1 MISHERCL
9 NRATMS
15 KGSRVLALF
24 VALMWAAFGMPTLDA
39 QKLSIRRQGS
49 GAAITIPGVIGNSLA
64 PSVDIP
70 GMPTTLNGGFTP
82 PEVMVNKPVPG
93 HMQGGQMFAPVSL
106 ASGAT
111 ASGDGT
117 DSSTTANRGWG
128 TIVWP
133 QGEEAL
139 EWLTEKGQEWRD
151 RSSVIAAWKY
161 QRDLSGSAR
170 ATYAYYQSL
179 AAQYVEFQAGPAQ
192 KTLPPF
198 FDYTRFASYE
208 NKQSAREDELASFVT
223 DDGSKLVVTLVNKS
237 PFDLCVSYL
246 TPSSEK
252 IADRVSVTNPIH
264 IAPNGV
270 PTMISLRTLPGVL
283 TAQDARVVFGIGN
296 CADMESRHEQLR
308 LVGFKVGPSSVD
320 PEEAGEEAGEEVEL
334 QDNSGGGGCPPGT
347 HMEPVRYREGQ
358 VEEVP
363 RAEDDF
369 SSPQRFRNKENA
381 WSEKARPFMC
391 IPDHRWDVLTAD
403 GVKDVCE
410 YWFGD
415 RAAITRH
422 NTEEHPS
429 GIEWEAQP
437 YDIFDTM
444 NTLVASVK
452 NPGVC
457 KCKEGWSPLGATADE
472 VCRPACLN
480 QPHTELAHR
489 GGTYSDPVC
498 RCVAGYY
505 FSSKHG
511 CQPETVPTPCPKS
524 GAGNGTDGLSN
535 EGPEPVMMIESSHIP
550 GPSEDRPRG

>member
-1 MISHERCL
+1 MISEGLVRMKIRG
-9 NRATMS
+9 RARW
-15 KGSRVLALF
+15 GRVVV
-24 VALMWAAFGMPTLDA
+24 VALLASVVMGSAEG
-39 QKLSIRRQGS
+39 QQLSIPSEGAVMPSQGFTVPS
-49 GAAITIPGVIGNSLA
+49 SMTGSLA

-70 GMPTTLNGGFTP
+70 GIPSVVNGRFELP
-82 PEVMVNKPVPG
+82 DPMQQVAVPG
-93 HMQGGQMFAPVSL
+93 HKVDGKLFAPVVIEKLNVSIGSV
-106 ASGAT
+106 SGGS
-111 ASGDGT
+111 ASGDAAQEAVP
-117 DSSTTANRGWG
+117 DAGWG

-133 QGEEAL
+133 QGDDAL
-139 EWLTEKGQEWRD
+139 DWLTEEGQEWRN
-151 RSSVIAAWKY
+151 RAAVVAAWKY
-161 QRDLSGSAR
+161 QRDLPSNNR
-170 ATYAYYQSL
+170 DTYRYYQAL
-179 AAQYVEFQAGPAQ
+179 AAQYLEFQAGPAQ

-208 NKQSAREDELASFVT
+208 NKQSASEEELASFVT
-223 DDGSKLVVTLVNKS
+223 DDGSKLVLTLVNKS

-252 IADRVSVTNPIH
+252 IADRVSVANPIH
-264 IAPNGV
+264 IAPNGM
-270 PTMISLRTLPGVL
+270 PTTIALRTLPGVL

-320 PEEAGEEAGEEVEL
+320 PKEGEEEEEE
-334 QDNSGGGGCPPGT
+334 QDDSGGGGGCPSGT
-347 HMEPVRYREGQ
+347 HMELVKYRQSSYEEGW
-358 VEEVP
+358 
-363 RAEDDF
+363 DDKKGLVW
-369 SSPQRFRNKENA
+369 NEKENA

-391 IPDHRWDVLTAD
+391 IPDNRWDVLTPD

-444 NTLVASVK
+444 NTLVATVK
-452 NPGVC
+452 NPEVC
-457 KCKEGWSPLGATADE
+457 RCKEGWSPQRATADE

-480 QPHTELAHR
+480 SPHTELAHR
-489 GGTYSDPVC
+489 GGANSDPVC

-505 FSSKHG
+505 FSSTNG
-511 CQPETVPTPCPKS
+511 CQPVTNPTPCPRS
-524 GAGNGTDGLSN
+524 GVG
-535 EGPEPVMMIESSHIP
+535 
-550 GPSEDRPRG
+550 

>member
-1 MISHERCL
+1 
-9 NRATMS
+9 MS

-64 PSVDIP
+64 PSADIP

-179 AAQYVEFQAGPAQ
+179 AAQYVEFQAGPESA
-192 KTLPPF
+192 TLSPF

-208 NKQSAREDELASFVT
+208 DKKDASEDALAGFVE
-223 DDGSKLVVTLVNKS
+223 DNGSKLVVTVINRS
-237 PFDLCVSYL
+237 PFDLCLSHL
-246 TPSSEK
+246 SPSSVD
-252 IADRVSVTNPIH
+252 IADRVSVANPVH
-264 IAPNGV
+264 LAPNGE
-270 PTMISLRTLPGVL
+270 PTTIAIRTLPGVL
-283 TAQDARVVFGIGN
+283 TAQDARLVFGVGN
-296 CADMESRHEQLR
+296 CADTEGNHDQYR
-308 LVGFKVGPSSVD
+308 LVGFKVGPSSVE
-320 PEEAGEEAGEEVEL
+320 PSQEEGEELVGDAAGG
-334 QDNSGGGGCPPGT
+334 GGGGCPSGT
-347 HMEPVRYREGQ
+347 HMEQVRYREGA

-369 SSPQRFRNKENA
+369 SPQRLRNKENA
-381 WSEKARPFMC
+381 WSAKARPFMC
-391 IPDHRWDVLTAD
+391 IPNNRWDVLTAN

-410 YWFGD
+410 LWGGN
-415 RAAITRH
+415 RAALWQH
-422 NTEEHPS
+422 NTARYPS

-437 YDIFDTM
+437 YDIFNPT

-452 NPGVC
+452 NRKDLC
-457 KCKEGWSPLGATADE
+457 KCKQGWTAEGATADE
-472 VCRPACLN
+472 VCRPACLKDPN
-480 QPHTELAHR
+480 TELASR
-489 GGTYSDPVC
+489 GGTNLEPVC
-498 RCVAGYY
+498 RCKEGFTLKY
-505 FSSKHG
+505 SDWSNRET
-511 CQPETVPTPCPKS
+511 CQAVESRKPCPKS
-524 GAGNGTDGLSN
+524 
-535 EGPEPVMMIESSHIP
+535 
-550 GPSEDRPRG
+550 

>member
-1 MISHERCL
+1 MISEGVVRM
-9 NRATMS
+9 NIRGRARVRLVAVVLGALL
-15 KGSRVLALF
+15 GSVVIGSAE
-24 VALMWAAFGMPTLDA
+24 A
-39 QKLSIRRQGS
+39 QRLKIRRGGAVMSPQGFTVPS
-49 GAAITIPGVIGNSLA
+49 SMTGSLA

-70 GMPTTLNGGFTP
+70 GMPSVANGGFELP
-82 PEVMVNKPVPG
+82 DPMKQVAVPG
-93 HMQGGQMFAPVSL
+93 HMVGGQLFAPVVMESPKVGIG
-106 ASGAT
+106 SGRGGAGQG
-111 ASGDGT
+111 AVT
-117 DSSTTANRGWG
+117 DTGWG

-133 QGEEAL
+133 QGDDAL
-139 EWLTEKGQEWRD
+139 DWLTEEGQEWRN
-151 RSSVIAAWKY
+151 RAAVIAAWKY
-161 QRDLSGSAR
+161 QRDLPSNNR
-170 ATYAYYQSL
+170 DTYRYYQSL
-179 AAQYVEFQAGPAQ
+179 AAQYLEFQAGPAQ

-320 PEEAGEEAGEEVEL
+320 PEEVEP

-347 HMEPVRYREGQ
+347 HMEPVQYRQSSYEQGW
-358 VEEVP
+358 
-363 RAEDDF
+363 EDGKGIVW
-369 SSPQRFRNKENA
+369 NEKENA

-505 FSSKHG
+505 FSSTNG

-535 EGPEPVMMIESSHIP
+535 EGPEPVMMIE
-550 GPSEDRPRG
+550 

>member
-1 MISHERCL
+1 MISEGVVRM
-9 NRATMS
+9 NIRGRARA
-15 KGSRVLALF
+15 GRVAV
-24 VALMWAAFGMPTLDA
+24 VALLASVVMGSAEA
-39 QKLSIRRQGS
+39 QQLSIRSGGVVMPPQGFTVPS
-49 GAAITIPGVIGNSLA
+49 SMTGSLA

-70 GMPTTLNGGFTP
+70 GMPSVANGGFEL
-82 PEVMVNKPVPG
+82 PEPMKNVAVPG
-93 HMQGGQMFAPVSL
+93 HKVEGKLFAPVALEKVKVDKSKGNL
-106 ASGAT
+106 
-111 ASGDGT
+111 GT
-117 DSSTTANRGWG
+117 DGDDTTQEDIRDTGWG

-133 QGEEAL
+133 QDDEAL
-139 EWLTEKGQEWRD
+139 NWLIQEGQEWRN
-151 RSSVIAAWKY
+151 RAAVVAAWKY
-161 QRDLSGSAR
+161 QRDLPSNNR
-170 ATYAYYQSL
+170 DTYRYYQSL
-179 AAQYVEFQAGPAQ
+179 AAQYLEFQAGPEQ

-208 NKQSAREDELASFVT
+208 NKQSASEDALASFVE
-223 DDGSKLVVTLVNKS
+223 DGGSALVVTLINKS

-246 TPSSEK
+246 SPSSEK

-270 PTMISLRTLPGVL
+270 PTMIALRTLPGVL

-320 PEEAGEEAGEEVEL
+320 PKEGEEEEEK
-334 QDNSGGGGCPPGT
+334 QDDSGGGGCPPGT
-347 HMEPVRYREGQ
+347 HMEPVQYRQ
-358 VEEVP
+358 
-363 RAEDDF
+363 
-369 SSPQRFRNKENA
+369 SSYEQGWENGKGVVWNEKKNA

-391 IPDHRWDVLTAD
+391 IPNNRWDVLTGS

-415 RAAITRH
+415 RAAVTRH
-422 NTEEHPS
+422 NTEAHPS

-452 NPGVC
+452 NPEVC
-457 KCKEGWSPLGATADE
+457 KCKEGWSSQGATADE

-480 QPHTELAHR
+480 SPHTELAHR
-489 GGTYSDPVC
+489 GGANSDPVC

-505 FSSKHG
+505 FSSTNG
-511 CQPETVPTPCPKS
+511 CQPVTNPTPCPKS
-524 GAGNGTDGLSN
+524 GGEN
-535 EGPEPVMMIESSHIP
+535 E
-550 GPSEDRPRG
+550 